1 MNRNRR
7 KRLSSAFDMV
17 VSAKNILE
25 SVKEEETE
33 SYDNLPDQT
42 RYSDRGDEMTGYI
55 EMLGEAY
62 NYLDDANS
70 VIEQI

>member
-17 VSAKNILE
+17 ANAKNIIE
-25 SVKEEETE
+25 AVKEEETE
-33 SYDNLPDQT
+33 SYDNLPDQI

>member
-17 VSAKNILE
+17 ADEKNILE
-25 SVKEEETE
+25 AVKEEETE
-33 SYDNLPDQT
+33 SYDNLPDQI
-42 RYSDRGDEMTGYI
+42 RYSDRGDEMSGYI